1 MDVWRL
7 TKKKHL
13 ATAMTGQ
20 GAKENGGRWNSIGT
34 PIVYTSENI
43 ALSVLD
49 TLANR
54 DKLKTLRTVLIL
66 DIHIPDDLIL
76 SLDEALK
83 KLSVRLNKYW
93 YEEELDPRWVSSSQK
108 VGNEWQKSGI
118 SCVLMVPNTI
128 VRMEH
133 NLLVNPDHL
142 DFKRVK
148 VKGEEP
154 FSFDK
159 RLA

>member
-1 MDVWRL
+1 
-7 TKKKHL
+7 
-13 ATAMTGQ
+13 MTGQ
-20 GAKENGGRWNSIGT
+20 GVKDNGGRWNSAGI

-43 ALSVLD
+43 ALSVLN

-66 DIHIPDDLIL
+66 DIHIPDDLLL
-76 SLDEALK
+76 SLDEVLK
-83 KLSVRLNKYW
+83 KLSVRVNKYW
-93 YEEELDPRWVSSSQK
+93 YEEDLDPRWVSSSQK

-133 NLLVNPDHL
+133 NFLINPNHP